1 MPVAVRATG
10 LECASAKQLPAK
22 TDGFM
27 PLMRARD
34 SYLVSENEIVFLMR
48 DGPLEII
55 CQIDL
60 ATLSQIGNTTDLN
73 EMIEIFRLE
82 RTRIER
88 AASNIYD
95 RTSRQDYEILV
106 VTAAD
111 LA

>member
-1 MPVAVRATG
+1 
-10 LECASAKQLPAK
+10 
-22 TDGFM
+22 M
-27 PLMRARD
+27 PLTRARE
-34 SYLVSENEIVFLMR
+34 SHLVREHEIVFLMR
-48 DGPLEII
+48 DGPVEII

-60 ATLSQIGNTTDLN
+60 ATLSRLGNTTTDLN
-73 EMIEIFRLE
+73 EMIEIFRRD

-88 AASNIYD
+88 AASDIYD

>member
-1 MPVAVRATG
+1 
-10 LECASAKQLPAK
+10 
-22 TDGFM
+22 M
-27 PLMRARD
+27 PLTRARER
-34 SYLVSENEIVFLMR
+34 YLVREHEIVFLMR
-48 DGPLEII
+48 DGPVEII

-60 ATLSQIGNTTDLN
+60 TTLSQLGNTADLN
-73 EMIEIFRLE
+73 EMIEVFRRD
-82 RTRIER
+82 RTRIEL